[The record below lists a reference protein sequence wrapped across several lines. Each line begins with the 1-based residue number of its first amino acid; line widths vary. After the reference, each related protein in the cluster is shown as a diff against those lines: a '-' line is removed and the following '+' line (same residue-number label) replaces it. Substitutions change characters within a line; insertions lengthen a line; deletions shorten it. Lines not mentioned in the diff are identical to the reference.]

1 MSHEGNNNDKAVWRA
16 WEEAVT
22 EGIHLMNVKEISQA
36 QWASTQLKPKH
47 TTPRFG
53 KLLLQRA
60 FD

>member
-22 EGIHLMNVKEISQA
+22 EGLHLMNVKEISQA

-53 KLLLQRA
+53 KLLL
-60 FD
+60 